1 MAEND
6 SSQEKTEQPTPRK
19 LEKARE
25 EGQLPRSRELNTM
38 AVLLAGAAGFFFF
51 QTTIGDG
58 MARLFRGNFSVH
70 RDEALDATFMLSALK
85 ASALDALL
93 TFLPLLIM
101 LWVVA
106 ILSSIGVG
114 GLLLSGKALMPKFSR
129 MNPLQGLKRMFSV
142 KSLMELVKAVL
153 KTVVVGGVA
162 WLVLMQVLD
171 DLLAISHEPLRPGVA
186 HALSILA
193 WSFLFLAASLILIA
207 LVDVPF
213 QIYDHQKNLRM
224 TKQEIKD
231 EFKETE
237 GKPEVKRRIRELQ
250 MDMAQRRMLQEV
262 PKADVVITNPT
273 HYSVALKYDPDSDG
287 APVLV
292 AKGVD
297 FMALKIRE
305 IAREHGVEQVEAPPL
320 ARSVYYHTE
329 VDQEIPQ
336 GLYVAVAQILAYV
349 FRLREFRKGRGERP
363 QPVRDVPIP
372 DDLRRD

>member
-1 MAEND
+1 MAETD

-25 EGQLPRSRELNTM
+25 EGQIPRSRELNTM

-51 QTTIGDG
+51 RNVIGDG
-58 MARLFRGNFSVH
+58 MARLFRGNFSLG
-70 RDEALDATFMLSALK
+70 RDDVLDPATMIRQLHDSF
-85 ASALDALL
+85 LDALL
-93 TFLPLLIM
+93 TFLPLLVM
-101 LWVVA
+101 LWIVA

-114 GLLLSGKALMPKFSR
+114 GLLFSSKALMPKFSR
-129 MNPLQGLKRMFSV
+129 LNPLEGLKRMFSV
-142 KSLMELVKAVL
+142 KSVVELVKAIL

-162 WLVLMQVLD
+162 WLVLMNVLD
-171 DLLAISHEPLRPGVA
+171 DLLAISAQSLRPGIA
-186 HALSILA
+186 SALSILA
-193 WSFLFLAASLILIA
+193 WSFLFLAASLVLIA
-207 LVDVPF
+207 LIDVPF
-213 QIYDHQKNLRM
+213 QMYDHQKNLRM

-250 MDMAQRRMLQEV
+250 MEMAQRRMLEEV

-287 APVLV
+287 APIVV

-305 IAREHGVEQVEAPPL
+305 IARAHGVEQVEAPPL
-320 ARSVYYHTE
+320 ARAVYYHTE
-329 VDQEIPQ
+329 VDEEIPA
-336 GLYVAVAQILAYV
+336 GLYVAVAQVLAYV
-349 FRLREFRKGRGERP
+349 FRLREYRKGRGERP
-363 QPVRDVPIP
+363 QPIRDVPIP
-372 DDLRRD
+372 DDLRHD